1 MNNTSCASNNE
12 RSHTA
17 GARLSQDNVT
27 KTAYENEQ
35 PAEGEAAPSVGAAA
49 VSACKAEADAAADSA
64 CSAEMGATCDS
75 AHSTNEAADG
85 PASSAGEVSPD
96 ADKLTY
102 RDALAGRVPVPTDKL
117 GFFVFQ
123 TLMVGGMVSFM
134 ATLNGVRHDGMG
146 FVLYMHWFYPVVFVV
161 AFIIR
166 RTIGNAVTG
175 FVIPRFIVPRFEGT
189 AAAFAKCLANV
200 GVMCP
205 LVSLVVSIL
214 LDGADF
220 LPFYLSTLPI
230 SLPCAIAANYLV
242 VGPAVKLLYANYI
255 ARHSS
260 TKIITQW
267 QRYARTLTALLGLS

>member
-17 GARLSQDNVT
+17 GARLSQDNMT

-35 PAEGEAAPSVGAAA
+35 PAEGGAAPSVEGVAATGAAA
-49 VSACKAEADAAADSA
+49 TSACKAEADAAAASA
-64 CSAEMGATCDS
+64 RPTG
-75 AHSTNEAADG
+75 EAAGG
-85 PASSAGEVSPD
+85 PASSAGEASPD

-175 FVIPRFIVPRFEGT
+175 FVIPRFIVGRFEGT
-189 AAAFAKCLANV
+189 VAAFAKCLANV
-200 GVMCP
+200 GIMCP

-242 VGPAVKLLYANYI
+242 VGPAVKLLYANHI

-260 TKIITQW
+260 TKIIALW